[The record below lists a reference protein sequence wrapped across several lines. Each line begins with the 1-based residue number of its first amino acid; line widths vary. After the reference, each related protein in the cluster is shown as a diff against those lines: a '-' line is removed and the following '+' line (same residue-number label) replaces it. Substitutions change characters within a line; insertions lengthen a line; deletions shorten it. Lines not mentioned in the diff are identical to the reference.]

1 MRRST
6 KITILLI
13 AITALTISFS
23 SCKAQKGVLKLATTT
38 STDNTGLLDYL
49 KPTFEKD
56 TGITLQWVAVGTGK
70 ALKLGE
76 NCDVDALLVH
86 APGAEKKF
94 VDAGHGIDRTE
105 IMYNDFVV
113 IGPKND
119 PAKVKG
125 LSASEALKI
134 IKDKKSLFA
143 SRGDNSGTN
152 KKEINLWKQANIT
165 TPDKEKWYIQTGQGM
180 INTINIAGER
190 AAYTLTDRGT
200 YIKYEANAKGNPPLV
215 IIVEGD
221 ANLKNQYSTLSI
233 NPKKCKKVQYK
244 LATKFKDWLAGEK
257 AQKLIND
264 FKLLGKQLFKPNA
277 KK

>member
-1 MRRST
+1 MKNLF
-6 KITILLI
+6 KISVII
-13 AITALTISFS
+13 LTITVISVSFS
-23 SCKAQKGVLKLATTT
+23 SCKSKEILKLATTT

-49 KPTFEKD
+49 KPAFEKD

-105 IMYNDFVV
+105 IMFNDFVV

-119 PAKVKG
+119 PAKIK
-125 LSASEALKI
+125 SKNAAEALKI
-134 IKDKKSLFA
+134 IHSKKALFA

-152 KKEINLWKQANIT
+152 KKEIKLWIEAEVT

-180 INTINIAGER
+180 INTINIAEER
-190 AAYTLTDRGT
+190 SAYTITDRGT
-200 YIKYEANAKGNPPLV
+200 YIKYESNSKGNPPLV
-215 IIVEGD
+215 ILVEGD
-221 ANLKNQYSTLSI
+221 TSLKNQYSTLSI
-233 NPKKCKKVQYK
+233 NPTKCKNVKYK
-244 LATKFKDWLAGEK
+244 LATKFKDWISGKK
-257 AQKLIND
+257 AQKMIND
-264 FKLLGKQLFKPNA
+264 FKLLGKQLFKANA
-277 KK
+277 IK